1 MRAFLRREKIRGAA
15 NRFLDGRD
23 FVRRG
28 VKPELAVNVEHIVF
42 VVNMLK
48 KRLRD
53 NSVRFP
59 RVLPDNQFIQQNAER
74 VDVRR
79 AVSVFNPFESDRRV
93 FIGER
98 AGEIAGFAEINAL

>member
-15 NRFLDGRD
+15 NRFLDGGD
-23 FVRRG
+23 FFRCG
-28 VKPELAVNVEHIVF
+28 VKPEFAVNLQRVVF
-42 VVNMLK
+42 VADALK
-48 KRLRD
+48 KFLCR
-53 NSVRFP
+53 NAVRFP

-79 AVSVFNPFESDRRV
+79 AVDVFNPFPADGRV

-98 AGEIAGFAEINAL
+98 AGEVAGLAEINAL